1 MLKSKNFEEKIM
13 ENNIVNISKDE
24 EISALRQELET
35 LRAEKIKRENK
46 GTSLKVSQKGA
57 VSLYGLGRF
66 PVTLYRSQWEKILSE
81 VGTIKDFI
89 ERNASSL
96 SVKE

>member
-1 MLKSKNFEEKIM
+1 M